1 MESEKLNKQDTLEER
16 FARLEEIA
24 GKLESGDL
32 PLEESFREYEKG
44 MELLK
49 QCSADIDLVEK
60 KMITL
65 QNAPEEV

>member
-1 MESEKLNKQDTLEER
+1 MESEKLNEQDTLEER